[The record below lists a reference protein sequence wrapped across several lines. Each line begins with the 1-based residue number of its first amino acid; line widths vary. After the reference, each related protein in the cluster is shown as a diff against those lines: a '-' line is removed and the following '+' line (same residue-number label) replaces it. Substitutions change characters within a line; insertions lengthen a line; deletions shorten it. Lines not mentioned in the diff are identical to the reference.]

1 METKD
6 PALTKTLMTDDDS
19 ANTDLRNNDVERN
32 DLDSDNMNNQ
42 PLSEESAKA
51 NEKEF
56 HDSRDEIEATTS
68 VNKGTDTFGEEVVHS
83 EHVNDGDN
91 PARQPDRRDQ
101 EGSTAFDENVNEET
115 VGSTAPKSEEVTDE
129 NRYASIANAQ
139 SRTLNPDEKNSIR

>member
-68 VNKGTDTFGEEVVHS
+68 VNKGTDTFG
-83 EHVNDGDN
+83 
-91 PARQPDRRDQ
+91 
-101 EGSTAFDENVNEET
+101 
-115 VGSTAPKSEEVTDE
+115 
-129 NRYASIANAQ
+129 
-139 SRTLNPDEKNSIR
+139 